1 LAFDGAVSE
10 AIMGPR
16 KTLIASKT
24 FDWEYE
30 GGFDARLRCYIG
42 LVEAPSQE
50 RLNSNEA
57 FLKHT
62 LPFRR
67 FVSIASAGR
76 RFFVNENGRF
86 GLAPEDAQKDDFVCV
101 VFGCSLPMLLRSQE
115 DKFEVVG
122 HVYLQGATS
131 GEAVTAVE
139 VGAKQRQDFVL
150 R

>member
-50 RLNSNEA
+50 RLNSDEA

-67 FVSIASAGR
+67 FVS
-76 RFFVNENGRF
+76 ENGRF

-122 HVYLQGATS
+122 HVYLQDATS